1 MTYKNNA
8 LQYLA
13 LGTLILMGACTK
25 DSREGMMEESG
36 KPKIAIVNIASPNR
50 PTATTAASGQQG
62 YLMYMDGNLLY
73 NAALI
78 TNKTTGYFLAEP
90 GQRSFRVDTTEIGP
104 NVNFPQAP
112 VNTTQMNAEA
122 GKYYTIFYTGKIQSP
137 EVVVTTDD
145 LSRPPSGKAR
155 VRVLNLSPDVPSV
168 DIAGRLTTS
177 TSPSTVLFG
186 NLTYKT
192 VNAFQDFN
200 PGFYRMELR
209 AAGTTTVL
217 GSFTQDNQIVP
228 LFIPNGSVRSDFS
241 MNFEAGKVYT
251 LVVRGYRDP
260 SIGTL
265 GQIGHPLSVGALIN
279 VYW

>member
-1 MTYKNNA
+1 V
-8 LQYLA
+8 
-13 LGTLILMGACTK
+13 
-25 DSREGMMEESG
+25 
-36 KPKIAIVNIASPNR
+36 AIVNIATPNR

-62 YLMYMDGNLLY
+62 YLMHMDNILLY

-78 TNKTTGYFLAEP
+78 TNKTTGYFLVDP

-104 NVNFPQAP
+104 NVNFPQAA
-112 VNTTQMNAEA
+112 VNTTQLNAEA
-122 GKYYTIFYTGKIQSP
+122 GKYYTIFYTGKIQTP

-145 LSRPPSGKAR
+145 LSRPPAGKAR
-155 VRVLNLSPDVPSV
+155 IRVLNLSPDVPAV

-177 TSPSTVLFG
+177 TSPSSVLFG
-186 NLTYKT
+186 NITYKT

-200 PGFYRMELR
+200 PGFYRLELR
-209 AAGTTTVL
+209 SAGTTTVL
-217 GSFTQDNQIVP
+217 GSFTQDNQAVP

-260 SIGTL
+260 SLAGL

-279 VYW
+279 IYW